1 MMTTQTNK
9 TSMRDRMLTAPNLDA
24 LEGLRA
30 ESHKYNNARPNTR
43 HKWRRAFATRE
54 AELKAAMS
62 EDELKARALAKAERE
77 LDGIRKKQ

>member
-1 MMTTQTNK
+1 MMTTQI
-9 TSMRDRMLTAPNLDA
+9 SMRDRMLRAANLDE

-30 ESHKYNNARPNTR
+30 KSRKYNNARPNTR

-54 AELKAAMS
+54 DELKAAMS